1 MLADFENSF
10 TVGLSSKFTTRL
22 VIYFPSYLKYVA
34 TPPCEIQKINNST
47 MKTKDIEVLGRQVNQ
62 QTFFMAH
69 GVVIDEGTTSWGFL
83 FEGVCTRLTRQSE
96 LTLFEV
102 IVIHVSQGSVNIS
115 VKSSFKVVSAR
126 TKQYSH
132 LIGQGGVM
140 RPRPFVC
147 QSVILS
153 VCRYRPGK

>member
-102 IVIHVSQGSVNIS
+102 IVIHVSQGSVEHFRQKLVQS
-115 VKSSFKVVSAR
+115 CFRTYEAVQSSN
-126 TKQYSH
+126 
-132 LIGQGGVM
+132 
-140 RPRPFVC
+140 RPRRGYATTSVC
-147 QSVILS
+147 LS
-153 VCRYRPGK
+153 VSHSVCVQV